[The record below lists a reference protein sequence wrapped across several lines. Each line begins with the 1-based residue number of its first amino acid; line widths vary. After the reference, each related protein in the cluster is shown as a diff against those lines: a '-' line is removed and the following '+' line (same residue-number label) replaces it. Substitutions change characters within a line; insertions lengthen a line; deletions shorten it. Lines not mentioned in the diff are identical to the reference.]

1 VTDPAARVA
10 HINPPELARPS
21 GFSHAVRTSGG
32 ENVHLAGQTAL
43 DADGLIVG
51 ETVVEQ
57 FDQALG
63 NLVAALRAA
72 GGTPADLVS
81 LTIYIVDV
89 DDYREHSREI
99 GRVWKRLIGESY
111 PAVAGVGVARLWDA
125 DALVEVQGTACVDL
139 AGGTVLSD
147 A

>member
-1 VTDPAARVA
+1 MIT
-10 HINPPELARPS
+10 HINPPELATPS

-43 DADGLIVG
+43 DADGVIVG

-57 FDQALG
+57 FEQALG
-63 NLVAALRAA
+63 NLVTALRAA

-89 DDYREHSREI
+89 DDYRAHSREL
-99 GRVWKRLIGESY
+99 GRVWKKLIGGSY
-111 PAVAGVGVARLWDA
+111 PAVAGIGVARLWDA
-125 DALVEVQGTACVDL
+125 EALVEVQGTACV
-139 AGGTVLSD
+139 AS
-147 A
+147 